1 LTQENTSPWPG
12 DCEGAF
18 SISFDDGSQSQLNIA
33 IPIMDE
39 YKIRGT
45 FYLNPKGDDW
55 EERLDPWRD
64 VAAKGHEIG
73 NHTINHICSR
83 NFAWGPDTKSLETTT
98 LEDMEADV
106 VEAERRIRKL
116 TPERP
121 ARTFCYPCYQ
131 DYVGEGP
138 SRQSY
143 VPVIA
148 RHFPAA
154 RGKGEAA
161 NHPQFT
167 DLHCLTSWTAAG
179 WMSGQQLCGFAD
191 TAAEQERWGILA
203 FHSFKEGESS
213 PWSPGSYSHGS
224 PVTARN
230 FRDLCKYL
238 DANRERLWIAP
249 VLEIAQGLVDWRKD
263 SAVTSRQP

>member
-1 LTQENTSPWPG
+1 MTQEDTSPWPG
-12 DCEGAF
+12 DWEGAF

-98 LEDMEADV
+98 LEEMEADV

-116 TPERP
+116 IPEQP
-121 ARTFCYPCYQ
+121 TRTFCYPCYQ
-131 DYVGEGP
+131 NYVGEGP

-161 NHPQFT
+161 NHPRFT
-167 DLHCLTSWTAAG
+167 DLHYLTSWTAAG
-179 WMSGQQLCGFAD
+179 WMSGPQLCGFAD
-191 TAAEQERWGILA
+191 TAAEQERWGILV
-203 FHSFKEGESS
+203 FHNFQEGESA
-213 PWSPGSYSHGS
+213 PWNSGSYSHGS
-224 PVTARN
+224 PMPARS

-249 VLEIAQGLVDWRKD
+249 VLEIAQGLVDWRKNN
-263 SAVTSRQP
+263 